1 MTLSMVRNCCDG
13 DRLTHQPP
21 IPSPGRRERAENA
34 DHEGENIM
42 ATAKELRIWA
52 NTMRQWITQV
62 ENIRLNEDLARVAA
76 EMERLA
82 AQKEPAERQ
91 LI

>member
-1 MTLSMVRNCCDG
+1 
-13 DRLTHQPP
+13 
-21 IPSPGRRERAENA
+21 
-34 DHEGENIM
+34 M
-42 ATAKELRIWA
+42 ATCKELRIWA

-62 ENIRLNEDLARVAA
+62 ENVRLNEDLARVAA

>member
-1 MTLSMVRNCCDG
+1 
-13 DRLTHQPP
+13 
-21 IPSPGRRERAENA
+21 
-34 DHEGENIM
+34 M

-52 NTMRQWITQV
+52 NTMRQWITEV
-62 ENIRLNEDLARVAA
+62 ENVRLNEDLARVAA

-82 AQKEPAERQ
+82 ALKEPAERQ

>member
-1 MTLSMVRNCCDG
+1 
-13 DRLTHQPP
+13 
-21 IPSPGRRERAENA
+21 
-34 DHEGENIM
+34 M

-52 NTMRQWITQV
+52 NTMRQWIAQIDNVRTTEQLT
-62 ENIRLNEDLARVAA
+62 RAAA

-82 AQKEPAERQ
+82 ELKEPAERQ

>member
-1 MTLSMVRNCCDG
+1 
-13 DRLTHQPP
+13 
-21 IPSPGRRERAENA
+21 
-34 DHEGENIM
+34 M

-62 ENIRLNEDLARVAA
+62 ENPRLNEDLTRVAA

>member
-1 MTLSMVRNCCDG
+1 
-13 DRLTHQPP
+13 
-21 IPSPGRRERAENA
+21 
-34 DHEGENIM
+34 M

-52 NTMRQWITQV
+52 NTVRQWITQV
-62 ENIRLNEDLARVAA
+62 ENGRLNEYLTRVAA

-82 AQKEPAERQ
+82 ALKEPAERQ